1 MTLPNQEMSDYWA
14 EGSRM
19 WVANERLMDHVF
31 QPITDALGAALAP
44 GAGDRVVDIG
54 CGTGTLCELAVARG
68 AQAVGVDI
76 SGPMVEAARSRVPGA
91 TFVVA
96 DAQEADLAEPIA
108 PERYTAATSRLRGD
122 VLRRPGRGVRQHPSC
137 LRARGALGFVCWRG
151 LDENPM
157 FRLGTSV
164 LVERMD
170 PPPPVAPRRA
180 RRGRRRSPTATACPR
195 CSAPP
200 GGTASPSSRST

>member
-14 EGSRM
+14 DGSRM
-19 WVANERLMDHVF
+19 WVANQRLMDHVF

-76 SGPMVEAARSRVPGA
+76 SGPMVEAARARVPGA

-96 DAQEADLAEPIA
+96 DAQAADLAAPIA
-108 PERYTAATSRLRGD
+108 PERYTAATSRFGVMFFADPAAAFANVRRCLRPRGA
-122 VLRRPGRGVRQHPSC
+122 PGVR
-137 LRARGALGFVCWRG
+137 LLAR
-151 LDENPM
+151 
-157 FRLGTSV
+157 
-164 LVERMD
+164 
-170 PPPPVAPRRA
+170 PRREPDVPARHQRA
-180 RRGRRRSPTATACPR
+180 RRSHGSAPAGAAAGRAGADGVRRPR
-195 CSAPP
+195 PPVRVCSAPP
-200 GGTASPSSRST
+200 AGTASPSSRST